1 VYRVIT
7 YHEATEQIAALPAEA
22 LDGYAKVLSALERQ
36 PWSGRPQHEDNPEGA
51 VRRWVF
57 GPGGVGQVVYLV
69 LEEQREIHVILVQW
83 WG

>member
-7 YHEATEQIAALPAEA
+7 YPEAAEQIAALPTEA
-22 LDGYAKVLSALERQ
+22 LDGYAEVLDALGRQ

-51 VRRWVF
+51 VRRWVL
-57 GPGGVGQVVYLV
+57 GPGGAGQVVYLV
-69 LEEQREIHVILVQW
+69 LEGQREVHVILVQW